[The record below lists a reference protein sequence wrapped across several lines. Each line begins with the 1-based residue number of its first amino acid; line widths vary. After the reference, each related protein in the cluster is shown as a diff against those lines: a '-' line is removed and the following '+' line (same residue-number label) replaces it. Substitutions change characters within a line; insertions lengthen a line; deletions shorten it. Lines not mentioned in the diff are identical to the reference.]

1 MSLGKRY
8 RYDAKVIGHPRAFE
22 ALHICSRA
30 SWVKLVEGCR
40 ATNADRGK
48 RALNDMNFGVYF
60 KHLQRYMGIKKRM
73 RHQVKGIKLLED
85 EMKKQKNEFSDTTSQ
100 MDKGLQ
106 WLSKKASDYS
116 AVVREVKKL
125 EKVRVT
131 TSL

>member
-1 MSLGKRY
+1 
-8 RYDAKVIGHPRAFE
+8 
-22 ALHICSRA
+22 
-30 SWVKLVEGCR
+30 
-40 ATNADRGK
+40 
-48 RALNDMNFGVYF
+48 
-60 KHLQRYMGIKKRM
+60 MGIKKRM